1 MEIIAQEHETFVLIE
16 RKDNGWV
23 ITRPSEGE
31 CARVRSEVYEDDDD
45 ETSLEH
51 LKSLQ
56 LLLLNVKE
64 ALGEYNSK
72 HNQYRLEIRVIDQEG
87 KEVEDND

>member
-1 MEIIAQEHETFVLIE
+1 MEIIAQEHESFVLIE

-23 ITRPSEGE
+23 ITMPGEGE
-31 CARVRSEVYEDDDD
+31 YPRFSSEVYEDDD

-72 HNQYRLEIRVIDQEG
+72 HEEYRLEISVIDQEG
-87 KEVEDND
+87 KEVKE

>member
-23 ITRPSEGE
+23 ITHPSDGGWPM
-31 CARVRSEVYEDDDD
+31 SEVYEDDDKTHLD
-45 ETSLEH
+45 HLLSLR
-51 LKSLQ
+51 
-56 LLLLNVKE
+56 LLLLNVMD

-72 HNQYRLEIRVIDQEG
+72 HEEHRLEIRVIDREG